1 MNSVKDLIKFL
12 DGRSNGASMQELK
25 EELVDEVAIKQ
36 FLKLAIDTG
45 QVFVEGKKRGSRYY
59 AKGKTPESEADYQTS
74 EACLTSEKPI
84 IGEAVFTKIG
94 NIESPLRGVGFLR
107 GGKSVEQTFVQ
118 YDPKIKKNIV
128 TNEMK
133 HTTFNSIALRREGRN
148 YVMIV
153 SDLTDKQN
161 SSEETFKTYEDL
173 RENLRVF
180 LEL

>member
-12 DGRSNGASMQELK
+12 EGCSNGASMIDLK
-25 EELVDEVAIKQ
+25 EALIDEAAIKQ
-36 FLKLAIDTG
+36 FLKLSIDTG
-45 QVFVEGKKRGSRYY
+45 QVFVDGKKRSARYY
-59 AKGKTPESEADYQTS
+59 AKGKTPESEADYQDS
-74 EACLTSEKPI
+74 EACLISEKPI
-84 IGEAVFTKIG
+84 IGEAVFTKI
-94 NIESPLRGVGFLR
+94 NTVNASAKGVKFLS

-118 YDPKIKKNIV
+118 YDPKLKRNVV

-153 SDLTDKQN
+153 SNLTDKQN